1 MKRPSVPLRVFFTL
15 THDCNLNCKI
25 CYNDTKSSL
34 SNPAE
39 EVIKMVLDR
48 IKESGVR
55 EVILT
60 GGEPFLYQRI
70 LAVIDHIL
78 AAGLNLRIN
87 TNGLLLTDELI
98 AELEKREGVIL
109 TLGID
114 GTREESHDFIRGEGN
129 FRKVLSVLEKLSQ
142 KEIGLYVN
150 FTVTKKNFRELF
162 RLRSFLKRFNVS
174 QAIIN
179 LFLGCG
185 SGRDHRDTLSLSN
198 TQRLLLHFPWVFS
211 LFGPG
216 PKMRVIT
223 SCYAG
228 QTEANIDYN
237 GEFFFCELL
246 KRPLG
251 NVLKK
256 SVKEIWDSPQL
267 LKLMDT
273 DAFGT
278 PCKECFFRKS
288 CRGACR
294 AEVFSETRDLYAGNQ
309 YCLKGKLL
317 NKLPRIYFNLQQRR
331 G

>member
-1 MKRPSVPLRVFFTL
+1 MKTDRRLLRPPVPLRIFFTL
-15 THDCNLNCKI
+15 THDCNLNCKT
-25 CYNDTKSSL
+25 CYNDAEGSRSHA
-34 SNPAE
+34 PE
-39 EVIKMVLDR
+39 EVIKEAIDR

-60 GGEPFLYQRI
+60 GGEPFLYPGI

-78 AAGLNLRIN
+78 AVGLDLRIN
-87 TNGLLLTDELI
+87 TNGLLLTDGLI
-98 AELEKREGVIL
+98 EELEKRKGVIL
-109 TLGID
+109 TLGLD
-114 GTREESHDFIRGEGN
+114 GIREESHDFIRGAGS
-129 FRKVLSVLEKLSQ
+129 FRKALAVLEKLSR
-142 KEIGLYVN
+142 KKIPLYVN
-150 FTVTKKNFRELF
+150 FTVTRKNFRDLIL
-162 RLRSFLKRFNVS
+162 LRGFLKRFNVS

-185 SGRDHRDTLSLSN
+185 RGQDYRDTFSLSSA
-198 TQRLLLHFPWVFS
+198 QRILLHFPLIFS

-216 PKMRVIT
+216 PRMRVIT

-228 QTEANIDYN
+228 HTEANIDYN

-251 NVLKK
+251 NVLKT
-256 SVKEIWDSPQL
+256 SIKEIWDSSRL
-267 LKLMDT
+267 LSLMDADT
-273 DAFGT
+273 FGA

-294 AEVFSETRDLYAGNQ
+294 AEVFSATQDLHAGNP

-317 NKLPRIYFNLQQRR
+317 RKLPWISF
-331 G
+331 